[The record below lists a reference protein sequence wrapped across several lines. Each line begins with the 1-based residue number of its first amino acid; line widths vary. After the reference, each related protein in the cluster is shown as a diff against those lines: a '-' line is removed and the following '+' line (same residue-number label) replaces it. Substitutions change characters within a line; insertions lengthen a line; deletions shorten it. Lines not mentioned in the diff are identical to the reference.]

1 MTFGAGCFSPRPRVS
16 PCSRRDAC
24 KGGCQMWQSATRSGK
39 PRARRCI
46 RGLLG
51 PSLILLPLTVA
62 LAHCPPAPAPSSP
75 LSSVAPPGAGRL
87 ADDGWQ
93 RSAITVSGGTLA
105 LHGIDMATRTWAERP
120 RLKWCS
126 VRGSRRADR
135 GRGADV
141 GSGDGRRAA
150 RSPRCRGLRGCAER
164 QGRGHHAGVLLRGR
178 AADHAHVRRLRGRDP
193 ARPGFPPSNGSHPP
207 VAAWLR
213 MMPGASGQDDP
224 IVPRRPAEPTV

>member
-1 MTFGAGCFSPRPRVS
+1 MAVRDPQRQAARSAVHPRTPRPIADPTPS
-16 PCSRRDAC
+16 HRRPGTLPAGAC
-24 KGGCQMWQSATRSGK
+24 AF
-39 PRARRCI
+39 
-46 RGLLG
+46 
-51 PSLILLPLTVA
+51 
-62 LAHCPPAPAPSSP
+62 
-75 LSSVAPPGAGRL
+75 VAPVVGGATWSRQTGGRRL
-87 ADDGWQ
+87 AALRDH
-93 RSAITVSGGTLA
+93 VSGGTLA